1 MYLDIER
8 LRNDMEDYYGI
19 AMFSG
24 FPMAVMDLSK
34 VARASDEELI
44 RMAEKNGVD
53 LRKYSL

>member
-24 FPMAVMDLSK
+24 FPMAVMDLSIDICIWIT
-34 VARASDEELI
+34 RI
-44 RMAEKNGVD
+44 
-53 LRKYSL
+53 